1 MVSELE
7 AGGKEERRNFSV
19 TSVKFFARVNDGKKN
34 TENLKANQYFIVDCC
49 SLWNFKCNTCIIIQL
64 K

>member
-1 MVSELE
+1 MCLKQCDKVDVLASL
-7 AGGKEERRNFSV
+7 S
-19 TSVKFFARVNDGKKN
+19 KFFARVHDGEKN
-34 TENLKANQYFIVDCC
+34 IQNLKAHQYFIVDCC